1 MAISAFI
8 PIKNFKISK
17 ERLSEI
23 LSSSERSNLAEKMAP
38 PTGKTLVDSDICDSI
53 FIVTNDKELMFDEA
67 KSFYTTSPLN
77 NALNEAIR
85 SQNKN
90 EIILI
95 MHADLPR
102 INELDLHLLKN
113 KFANQ
118 KVSIVSDLLKN
129 GTNCL
134 MYEAS
139 QNFELKFGLNSYNL
153 FTEEFKKNNISFQ
166 DINLST
172 LQDDLDSEEDYFK
185 LVKHISG

>member
-8 PIKNFKISK
+8 PIKNFEISK
-17 ERLSEI
+17 ERLSNI
-23 LSSSERSNLAEKMAP
+23 LSSSERSNLAERMARH
-38 PTGKTLVDSDICDSI
+38 TVKTLVDSGICESI

-67 KSFYTTSPLN
+67 KSFYTSSPLN
-77 NALNEAIR
+77 SALNEAIR

-185 LVKHISG
+185 LVKHING

>member
-17 ERLSEI
+17 ERLSKI
-23 LSSSERSNLAEKMAP
+23 LSSSERSNLAEKMARQ
-38 PTGKTLVDSDICDSI
+38 TVKTLVDSDICDSI
-53 FIVTNDKELMFDEA
+53 FIVTNDKELLFNDA
-67 KSFYTTSPLN
+67 KSFYTNSPLN
-77 NALNEAIR
+77 EALNEAIR
-85 SQNKN
+85 SQNEN

-113 KFANQ
+113 KFVNQ
-118 KVSIVSDLLKN
+118 KVSIVSDIHKN

-139 QNFELKFGLNSYNL
+139 QNFKLKFGLNSYNL

-185 LVKHISG
+185 LVKHING

>member
-17 ERLSEI
+17 ERLSKI
-23 LSSSERSNLAEKMAP
+23 LSSSERSNLAEKMARH
-38 PTGKTLVDSDICDSI
+38 TVKTLVDSDICDSI
-53 FIVTNDKELMFDEA
+53 FIVTNDKELLFDDA
-67 KSFYTTSPLN
+67 KSFYTNSPLN
-77 NALNEAIR
+77 EALNEAIR

-95 MHADLPR
+95 VHADLPR

-118 KVSIVSDLLKN
+118 KVSIVSDIHKN

-139 QNFELKFGLNSYNL
+139 QNFKLKFGLNSYNL

-185 LVKHISG
+185 LVKYING

>member
-8 PIKNFKISK
+8 PIKNFEISK
-17 ERLSEI
+17 ERLSNI
-23 LSSSERSNLAEKMAP
+23 LSSSERSNLAEKMARY
-38 PTGKTLVDSDICDSI
+38 TVKTLVDSDICDSI
-53 FIVTNDKELMFDEA
+53 FIVTNDKELMFDGA
-67 KSFYTTSPLN
+67 KSFYTSSPLN
-77 NALNEAIR
+77 DALNEAIR